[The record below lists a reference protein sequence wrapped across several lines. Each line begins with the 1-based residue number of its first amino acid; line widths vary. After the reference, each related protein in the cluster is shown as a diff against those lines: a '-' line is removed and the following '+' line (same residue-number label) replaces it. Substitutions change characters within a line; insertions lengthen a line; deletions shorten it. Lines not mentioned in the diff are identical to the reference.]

1 MKKLT
6 NYDPNIS
13 WAKHTIKV
21 SFMIWDYKVASY
33 HSYLTEQLIAY
44 KEYLVNPIFSYTCLS
59 DGQGKP

>member
-33 HSYLTEQLIAY
+33 HSYLTEQLIA
-44 KEYLVNPIFSYTCLS
+44 
-59 DGQGKP
+59 